1 MKTHE
6 IREQKA
12 AKVAEMRALL
22 AAADT
27 EKRNLNEAEKAKFDS
42 IKKEIADLE
51 EQEARAAYFA
61 EVERR
66 AQGEPVE
73 KSLSALEGRVSLLD
87 AIAAQVENRS
97 LTGALAEYNAE
108 KAREGVTARRGGVLV
123 PSSLFEKRTTQDT
136 TTQSKITPDD
146 YRADQFIGLF
156 RNSMVMRSLGAR
168 VLSGLRGDVV
178 IPKQTGASTA
188 YWVAEGDSLTESNPT
203 FDTIKLTPKHVGA
216 LASMSRQL
224 LQQANPSIE
233 QLVRDDFIQV
243 IGLAIDKAMIH
254 GLAANDEPVG
264 ILNTSGIQTGS
275 LATLDW
281 EAVIALLEKL
291 ALQNL
296 TPNAMITHPAVATV
310 LRTTLKDSVAGAEY
324 LMQGGSMAGVPVNVT
339 NQLDAKVTAGPPDVT
354 TGRLIL
360 GDFSQMI
367 VGEWGSAE
375 ILANP
380 YAPTYYEAGAVQL
393 RIMATMDMVVRNPK
407 AFVSVDD
414 IGL

>member
-6 IREQKA
+6 IREAKA
-12 AKVAEMRALL
+12 AKVAEMRTLL
-22 AAADT
+22 AGEQTPESTQRFDALKAEVEKLEAD
-27 EKRNLNEAEKAKFDS
+27 
-42 IKKEIADLE
+42 
-51 EQEARAAYFA
+51 EARAAYLA

-66 AQGEPVE
+66 AQGEPVD
-73 KSLSALEGRVSLLD
+73 KSMGALESRVTLLD
-87 AIAAQVENRS
+87 AINAQVENRAVS
-97 LTGALAEYNAE
+97 GALAEYNQE
-108 KAREGVTARRGGVLV
+108 RARQGVTARRGGVLV

-233 QLVRDDFIQV
+233 QLVRDDFVSV

-264 ILNTSGIQTGS
+264 ILNTVGIQTGS

-281 EAVIALLEKL
+281 EAVIGLLEKL

-324 LMQGGSMAGVPVNVT
+324 LMQGGNMAGVPVNVT
-339 NQLDAKVTAGPPDVT
+339 NQLDAKVTAGPPAVT

>member
-6 IREQKA
+6 IREAKA
-12 AKVAEMRALL
+12 AKVAEMRTLL
-22 AAADT
+22 AGEQTPESTQRFDALKAEVEKLEAD
-27 EKRNLNEAEKAKFDS
+27 
-42 IKKEIADLE
+42 
-51 EQEARAAYFA
+51 EARAAYLA

-66 AQGEPVE
+66 AQGEPVD
-73 KSLSALEGRVSLLD
+73 KSLNQLESRVTLLD
-87 AIAAQVENRS
+87 AINAQVENRAV
-97 LTGALAEYNAE
+97 TGALAEYNQE
-108 KAREGVTARRGGVLV
+108 RARQGVTARRGGVLV
-123 PSSLFEKRTTQDT
+123 PSSLFDEKRTTQDT
-136 TTQSKITPDD
+136 TTQNKIVPDD

-203 FDTIKLTPKHVGA
+203 FDTIKMTPKHVGA

-233 QLVRDDFIQV
+233 QLVRDDFVSV

-264 ILNTSGIQTGS
+264 ILNTTGIQTGS

-324 LMQGGSMAGVPVNVT
+324 LMQGGNMAGVPVNVT
-339 NQLDAKVTAGPPDVT
+339 NQLDAKVTAGPPAVT
-354 TGRLIL
+354 TGRLIV

-414 IGL
+414 IAL

>member
-6 IREQKA
+6 IREAKA
-12 AKVAEMRALL
+12 AKVAEMRSLLTGEQTPEATQRFDALKAEVEKL
-22 AAADT
+22 EAD
-27 EKRNLNEAEKAKFDS
+27 
-42 IKKEIADLE
+42 
-51 EQEARAAYFA
+51 EARAAYLA

-66 AQGEPVE
+66 AQGEPVDQ
-73 KSLSALEGRVSLLD
+73 SMRTLESRVTLLD
-87 AIAAQVENRS
+87 AIAAQVENRAVS
-97 LTGALAEYNAE
+97 GALAEYNAE
-108 KAREGVTARRGGVLV
+108 KARQGVTARRGGVLV
-123 PSSLFEKRTTQDT
+123 PSSLFEKRTTQTT
-136 TTQSKITPDD
+136 TTQAKITPDD

-156 RNSMVMRSLGAR
+156 RNSMIMRSLGAR

-188 YWVAEGDSLTESNPT
+188 YWVAEGAALTESNPT
-203 FDTIKLTPKHVGA
+203 FDTIKMTPKHVGA

-233 QLVRDDFIQV
+233 QLVRDDFVQV
-243 IGLAIDKAMIH
+243 IGLAIDKAMLH

-264 ILNTSGIQTGS
+264 ILNTSGIQAGS
-275 LATLDW
+275 LATLGW
-281 EAVIALLEKL
+281 EAIIALLEKL
-291 ALQNL
+291 ALENL
-296 TPNAMITHPAVATV
+296 TPNAMITHPAVATI

-339 NQLDAKVTAGPPDVT
+339 NQLDAKTGAPN
-354 TGRLIL
+354 TGRLIV

-380 YAPTYYEAGAVQL
+380 YAAGYYEAGAVQL
-393 RIMATMDMVVRNPK
+393 RIMATMDMTVRNPK

-414 IGL
+414 IAL

>member
-6 IREQKA
+6 IREAKA
-12 AKVAEMRALL
+12 AKVAEMRTLL
-22 AAADT
+22 AGEQTPESTQRFDALKAEVEKLEAD
-27 EKRNLNEAEKAKFDS
+27 
-42 IKKEIADLE
+42 
-51 EQEARAAYFA
+51 EARAAYLA

-66 AQGEPVE
+66 AQGEPVD
-73 KSLSALEGRVSLLD
+73 KSMSALESRVTLLD
-87 AIAAQVENRS
+87 AINAQVENRAV
-97 LTGALAEYNAE
+97 TGALAEYNQE
-108 KAREGVTARRGGVLV
+108 RARQGVTARRGGVLV

-136 TTQSKITPDD
+136 TTQSKIVPDD

-168 VLSGLRGDVV
+168 LLSGLRGDVV

-203 FDTIKLTPKHVGA
+203 FDTIKMTPKHVGA

-233 QLVRDDFIQV
+233 QLVRDDFVSV

-264 ILNTSGIQTGS
+264 ILNTTGIQTGS

-324 LMQGGSMAGVPVNVT
+324 LMQGGSVAGVPVNVT
-339 NQLDAKVTAGPPDVT
+339 NQLDAKVTAGPPAVT
-354 TGRLIL
+354 TGRLIV

>member
-6 IREQKA
+6 IREAKA
-12 AKVAEMRALL
+12 AKVQEMRALL
-22 AAADT
+22 AAEQTPESTQRFDALKAEVEKLEAD
-27 EKRNLNEAEKAKFDS
+27 
-42 IKKEIADLE
+42 
-51 EQEARAAYFA
+51 EARAAYLA

-66 AQGEPVE
+66 AQGEPVD
-73 KSLSALEGRVSLLD
+73 KSLNQLESRVSLLD
-87 AIAAQVENRS
+87 AINAQVENRAV
-97 LTGALAEYNAE
+97 TGALAEYNQE
-108 KAREGVTARRGGVLV
+108 RARQGVTARRGGVLV

-203 FDTIKLTPKHVGA
+203 FDTIKMTPKHVGA

-233 QLVRDDFIQV
+233 QLVRDDFVQV

-264 ILNTSGIQTGS
+264 ILNTTGIQTGS

-324 LMQGGSMAGVPVNVT
+324 LMQGGNMAGVPVNVT
-339 NQLDAKVTAGPPDVT
+339 NQLDAKVTAGPPAVT

-375 ILANP
+375 VLANP
-380 YAPTYYEAGAVQL
+380 FAPTYYEAGAVQL

>member
-6 IREQKA
+6 IREAKA
-12 AKVAEMRALL
+12 AKVAEMRTLL
-22 AAADT
+22 AGEQTPESTQRFDALKAEVEKLEAD
-27 EKRNLNEAEKAKFDS
+27 
-42 IKKEIADLE
+42 
-51 EQEARAAYFA
+51 EARAAYLA

-66 AQGEPVE
+66 AQGEPVD
-73 KSLSALEGRVSLLD
+73 KSLNQLESRVTLLD
-87 AIAAQVENRS
+87 AINAQVENRAV
-97 LTGALAEYNAE
+97 TGALAEYNQE
-108 KAREGVTARRGGVLV
+108 RARQGVTARRGGVLV

-136 TTQSKITPDD
+136 TVQSKIVPDD

-203 FDTIKLTPKHVGA
+203 FDTIKMTPKHVGA

-233 QLVRDDFIQV
+233 QLVRDDFVSV

-264 ILNTSGIQTGS
+264 ILNTTGIQTGS

-296 TPNAMITHPAVATV
+296 TPNAMITHPAVATA

-324 LMQGGSMAGVPVNVT
+324 LMQGGNMAGVPVNVT
-339 NQLDAKVTAGPPDVT
+339 NQLDAKVTAGPPAVT

>member
-1 MKTHE
+1 MKKTHE

-22 AAADT
+22 AGEQTPESTQRFDALKAEVEKLEAD
-27 EKRNLNEAEKAKFDS
+27 
-42 IKKEIADLE
+42 
-51 EQEARAAYFA
+51 EARAQFVA

-66 AQGEPVE
+66 AQGEPVD
-73 KSLSALEGRVSLLD
+73 KSLSALEGRVTLLD
-87 AIAAQVENRS
+87 AINAQVENRAVS
-97 LTGALAEYNAE
+97 GALAEYNQE
-108 KAREGVTARRGGVLV
+108 RARQGVTARRGGVLV

-136 TTQSKITPDD
+136 TTQAKIVPDD

-168 VLSGLRGDVV
+168 VLSGLRGDTV

-203 FDTIKLTPKHVGA
+203 FDTIKMTPKHVGA
-216 LASMSRQL
+216 LSSVSRQL

-233 QLVRDDFIQV
+233 QLIRDDFTAV

-264 ILNTSGIQTGS
+264 ILNTTGIQTGS

-339 NQLDAKVTAGPPDVT
+339 NQLDAKVTAGPPAVT

-380 YAPTYYEAGAVQL
+380 YAPTYYEAGAIQL

>member
-6 IREQKA
+6 IREAKA
-12 AKVAEMRALL
+12 AKVAEMRTLL
-22 AAADT
+22 AGEQTPESTQRFDALKAEVEKLEAD
-27 EKRNLNEAEKAKFDS
+27 
-42 IKKEIADLE
+42 
-51 EQEARAAYFA
+51 EARSAYLA

-66 AQGEPVE
+66 AQGEPVD
-73 KSLSALEGRVSLLD
+73 KSLNQLESRVTLLD
-87 AIAAQVENRS
+87 AINAQVENRAV
-97 LTGALAEYNAE
+97 TGALAEYNQE
-108 KAREGVTARRGGVLV
+108 RARQGVTARRGGVLV

-136 TTQSKITPDD
+136 TTQSKIVPDD

-178 IPKQTGASTA
+178 IPKQTGASAA
-188 YWVAEGDSLTESNPT
+188 YWLAEGDSLTESNPT
-203 FDTIKLTPKHVGA
+203 FDTIKMTPKHVGA

-233 QLVRDDFIQV
+233 QLVRDDFVSV

-264 ILNTSGIQTGS
+264 ILNTTGIQTGS

-296 TPNAMITHPAVATV
+296 TPNAMITHPAVATA

-324 LMQGGSMAGVPVNVT
+324 LMQGGNMAGVPVNVT
-339 NQLDAKVTAGPPDVT
+339 NQLDAKVTAGPPAVT

>member
-1 MKTHE
+1 MTLSE
-6 IREQKA
+6 IREARA
-12 AKVAEMRALL
+12 AKVAEMRKLL
-22 AAADT
+22 NTADT
-27 EKRNLNEAEKAKFDS
+27 EKRSLNDGEKAAFD
-42 IKKEIADLE
+42 KLKAEIESLEAD
-51 EQEARAAYFA
+51 EARAQYIA

-66 AQGEPVE
+66 ATGEPVD
-73 KSLSALEGRVSLLD
+73 KSMTALEKRVSLTD
-87 AIAAQVENRS
+87 AILAQVENRS

-108 KAREGVTARRGGVLV
+108 KAREGVAARRGGVLV
-123 PSSLFEKRTTQDT
+123 PSSLFEQRTTQTT
-136 TTQSKITPDD
+136 TTQSNIVPDD
-146 YRADQFIGLF
+146 FRADQFIGLF

-178 IPKQTGASTA
+178 IPRQTASSSA

-203 FDTIKLTPKHVGA
+203 FDTIKLSPKHVGA

-233 QLVRDDFIQV
+233 QLIRDDFVSV
-243 IGLAIDKAMIH
+243 IGLAIDKAMLH

-291 ALQNL
+291 ALENM
-296 TPNAMITHPAVATV
+296 TPNAMVTHPAVATL

-324 LMQGGSMAGVPVNVT
+324 LMQGGTVAGIPANVT
-339 NQLDAKVTAGPPDVT
+339 NQLEAKTGTPD

-380 YAPTYYEAGAVQL
+380 YAAGYYEKGDIQL
-393 RIMATMDMVVRNPK
+393 RILATMDMVVRNPK

-414 IGL
+414 ITL

>member
-6 IREQKA
+6 IREAKA
-12 AKVAEMRALL
+12 AKVAEMRTLL
-22 AAADT
+22 AGEQTPESTQRFDALKAEVEKLEAD
-27 EKRNLNEAEKAKFDS
+27 
-42 IKKEIADLE
+42 
-51 EQEARAAYFA
+51 EARAAYLA

-66 AQGEPVE
+66 AQGEPVD
-73 KSLSALEGRVSLLD
+73 KSMSALESRVTLLD
-87 AIAAQVENRS
+87 AINAQVENRAV
-97 LTGALAEYNAE
+97 TGALAEYNQE
-108 KAREGVTARRGGVLV
+108 RARQGVTARRGGVLV

-136 TTQSKITPDD
+136 TTQSKIVPDD
-146 YRADQFIGLF
+146 YRADQLIGLF
-156 RNSMVMRSLGAR
+156 RNSLVMRSLGAR

-203 FDTIKLTPKHVGA
+203 FDTIKMTPKHVGA

-233 QLVRDDFIQV
+233 QLVRDDFVSV

-264 ILNTSGIQTGS
+264 ILNTTGIQTGS

-324 LMQGGSMAGVPVNVT
+324 LMQGGSVAGVPVNVT
-339 NQLDAKVTAGPPDVT
+339 NQLDAKVTAGPPAVT
-354 TGRLIL
+354 TGRLIV